1 MNKKGIDISYWQGN
15 IDFNKIKNDGIEF
28 VILREGYRQT
38 IDKKFKEYVDEFT
51 KVGLPIVGVYHF
63 IYALNESDALA
74 EAKSCIK
81 NIQDAGLSKDVIV
94 FADFEYDTITNA
106 KKNGITLGSKQC
118 NLFTKI
124 FCEYVE
130 SQGYKAGIYSNI
142 DYYKNMYDKDLLAKY
157 IFWLADYEGEP
168 NYPCTF
174 RQYSSKGKVNGIN
187 GNVDMDYQYKEVQEG
202 DNMANTVDKV
212 IKVAEAEIGYLEK
225 KNGDTKYLYEKTA
238 NAGSAN
244 YTKYGKEMHEIYPAV
259 MDYPAY
265 WCDCFVD
272 WCFQKAYG
280 ISTAKSLIG
289 GNFDDY
295 TVNSAQMY
303 KNKGAYYKK
312 NPQVGDQIFFNN
324 GTRICHTG
332 IVYKVDSS
340 KVYTIEGN
348 TSGASGVVANGGGV
362 AKKSYSLTYARI
374 DGYGRPKYDKNSST
388 TQTTSGGLNKT
399 PKWTGKVTASEL
411 NIRKGAGTQFAN
423 LTSYPRLKKGTT
435 VGVCDSMKA
444 SNGDTWYY
452 IKISGSKGAKY
463 GFAHSKYITKA

>member
-1 MNKKGIDISYWQGN
+1 
-15 IDFNKIKNDGIEF
+15 
-28 VILREGYRQT
+28 
-38 IDKKFKEYVDEFT
+38 
-51 KVGLPIVGVYHF
+51 
-63 IYALNESDALA
+63 
-74 EAKSCIK
+74 
-81 NIQDAGLSKDVIV
+81 
-94 FADFEYDTITNA
+94 
-106 KKNGITLGSKQC
+106 
-118 NLFTKI
+118 
-124 FCEYVE
+124 
-130 SQGYKAGIYSNI
+130 
-142 DYYKNMYDKDLLAKY
+142 
-157 IFWLADYEGEP
+157 
-168 NYPCTF
+168 
-174 RQYSSKGKVNGIN
+174 
-187 GNVDMDYQYKEVQEG
+187 
-202 DNMANTVDKV
+202 MANTVDKV

-225 KNGDTKYLYEKTA
+225 KSGDTKYLYEKTA

-244 YTKYGKEMHEIYPAV
+244 YTKYGYEMHKIYPAV

-280 ISTAKSLIG
+280 VSTAKSLIG

-303 KNKGAYYKK
+303 KNKGAYIYRGKGT
-312 NPQVGDQIFFNN
+312 PQVGDQIFFQNSQ
-324 GTRICHTG
+324 RICHTG
-332 IVYKVDSS
+332 IVYKVDNT

-362 AKKSYSLTYARI
+362 TKKSYLLTSTYI
-374 DGYGRPKYDKNSST
+374 NGYGRPKYDKSSST
-388 TQTTSGGLNKT
+388 TTTTQITSGGLNKT
-399 PKWTGKVTASEL
+399 PKWTGKITASEL

-452 IKISGSKGAKY
+452 IKINGDKGAKY